1 MSQRLPAYP
10 CQEIKKPRQIKSE
23 RNHKMESRNRKTL
36 CDHPPFLSPILKDC
50 CTLCF
55 IQKRISQGLWG
66 EGTRSNHVAF
76 PGRSSLLTQPK
87 IDSEGGSPANTAN
100 PAKALGLKP
109 AAGAQIPIKIKKA
122 SASQPKVKQAK
133 TSCEVAQDFTRGKI
147 QEF

>member
-1 MSQRLPAYP
+1 M
-10 CQEIKKPRQIKSE
+10 
-23 RNHKMESRNRKTL
+23 
-36 CDHPPFLSPILKDC
+36 
-50 CTLCF
+50 
-55 IQKRISQGLWG
+55 
-66 EGTRSNHVAF
+66 AF